1 LSRIFI
7 CYRREDS
14 GPAAGRIYDRLE
26 GHFERGQVFMDVDDI
41 PLGVDFRDWL
51 DRQIRQCDLVL
62 VVIGR
67 HWLTAE
73 DASGRRRLDAPRDFV
88 RTEIEIALKR
98 DIPLIPVLLD
108 DAEMPD
114 EAALPASIAPLAY
127 RNAATVHAAGRY
139 FRGHMDHLIR
149 GIEWLLAQPVQT
161 PHQTKTEQQRWFADA
176 HIVLGSGNDANTLA
190 MLGLT
195 EAQRLAMDHLHRE
208 GRLTAADY
216 VTVARVSHATAVRSL
231 RDLVKRGLLEPR
243 GQGRHVCFV
252 AAARRDS
259 PGPSGDDAKQD
270 PQPGSP
276 DEDAA
281 RSNSGP
287 PQVDFAEPPAQPK
300 SSPEIRELLDEVNGS
315 ATEPP
320 SRRAV
325 GDRLAEPGD
334 PRPGV
339 GVPTEGVE
347 RAVAIA
353 IQDRKYGFRIALVP
367 DPSLFA
373 SAHFVLAGQAQLSS
387 ELLRNRFPAQ
397 VKIGP
402 IDKILHLV
410 KLALPGVALHP
421 LPCAP
426 REIPYHAGF
435 VYFELDRSAE
445 LWRQTASGGGFGLH
459 VGGDFPGL
467 QLELWAIRE

>member
-1 LSRIFI
+1 MSKIFI

-14 GPAAGRIYDRLE
+14 AHAALAIYMRLE
-26 GHFERGQVFMDVDDI
+26 QHFGREHLFMDVDDI

-62 VVIGR
+62 VVMGR

-73 DASGRRRLDAPRDFV
+73 DANGQRRLDAPRDFV
-88 RTEIEIALKR
+88 RTEIEIALR
-98 DIPLIPVLLD
+98 RGIPLIPVLLD
-108 DAEMPD
+108 DAQMPD

-127 RNAATVHAAGRY
+127 RNAATVHAAGRH
-139 FRGHMDHLIR
+139 FRGHMEHLIR
-149 GIEWLLAQPVQT
+149 GIEWLLAQPVET
-161 PHQTKTEQQRWFADA
+161 PHQTATEQRRRVPDTP
-176 HIVLGSGNDANTLA
+176 IVLRNGNDADALA
-190 MLGLT
+190 KQGLS
-195 EAQRLAMDHLHRE
+195 EAQRQAMDHLHRE

-216 VTVARVSHATAVRSL
+216 MTVAQVSHATAVRSL
-231 RDLVKRGLLEPR
+231 RDMVKRGLLEPR
-243 GQGRHVCFV
+243 GQGRQVCFV

-259 PGPSGDDAKQD
+259 PGPIGDDAKQD

-287 PQVDFAEPPAQPK
+287 PQVDLAEPPAQPK

-320 SRRAV
+320 NRRAV
-325 GDRLAEPGD
+325 GDRLAELGD

-367 DPSLFA
+367 DPSLFT

-402 IDKILHLV
+402 IDMILHLV

-421 LPCAP
+421 LPVAP
-426 REIPYHAGF
+426 REIPYRAGF